1 MNCEKALVS
10 KINFTGN
17 KIYKKSILS
26 RVIVTEENRFWKFLS
41 KKKYLNENQ
50 INLDRRLLKN
60 FYLNEGYYQVQVT
73 QSTANIIKD
82 NNFMI
87 TYNIEAGKKYFFD
100 NVELIIP
107 TDYDISNFKD
117 IKMN

>member
-1 MNCEKALVS
+1 MKV
-10 KINFTGN
+10 I
-17 KIYKKSILS
+17 IKS
-26 RVIVTEENRFWKFLS
+26 R
-41 KKKYLNENQ
+41 
-50 INLDRRLLKN
+50 
-60 FYLNEGYYQVQVT
+60 VT

-87 TYNIEAGKKYFFD
+87 TYNIDAGKKYFFD

-117 IKMN
+117 IENELNDLKNTSTLLKKLKIY

>member
-1 MNCEKALVS
+1 M
-10 KINFTGN
+10 
-17 KIYKKSILS
+17 
-26 RVIVTEENRFWKFLS
+26 
-41 KKKYLNENQ
+41 
-50 INLDRRLLKN
+50 
-60 FYLNEGYYQVQVT
+60 NEGYYQVKVT

-87 TYNIEAGKKYFFD
+87 TYNIDAGKKFYFD

-117 IKMN
+117 IENQLNDLKNTEYSLKNWKFIRWNWQNSSY